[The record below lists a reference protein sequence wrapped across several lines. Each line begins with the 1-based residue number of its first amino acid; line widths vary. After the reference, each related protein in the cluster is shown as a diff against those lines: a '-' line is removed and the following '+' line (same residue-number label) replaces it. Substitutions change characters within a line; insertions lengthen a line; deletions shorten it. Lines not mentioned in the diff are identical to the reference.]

1 MAYKTNLIKNKREQ
15 LKSQMDDFATF
26 QWRGHDMFEKF
37 GCFIINDKNGSLKFY
52 NGPSFSN
59 QYAKPQFSSSVS
71 GLLGIDF
78 KQQTIPM
85 KVGLYWFTI
94 EEYEEF
100 LHEIDPH
107 QINYLTFNFAKD
119 YGYLVKLGK
128 ISDSPRHILGRD
140 ENGEYRYYT
149 ELDLTWELLGDN
161 CVRSNLP
168 YEYKRDSS
176 ETSSSVY
183 TWVFDEEHSDMK
195 DNSKL
200 DTPLL
205 FEIPLTFTDSTA
217 TLALDAKI
225 QDKNINLF
233 NIELQNLIVKNS
245 WKPGPY
251 QMNHFNE
258 LPTFVRTPIQGVWV
272 EETSVKTLLIKVN
285 ELSKIF
291 SDCYNISATAHY
303 DPDKEYGYV
312 ALEID
317 PNYMIIS
324 AAIRGI
330 VISTNQTT
338 NSNYDTVIFS
348 FGSSNDEEFREMEFS
363 VELTI
368 GVNRKTLG
376 ENHSLQPLSLPIRY
390 NDKNYHYVFFE
401 KDNNEDLNDNY
412 IVLIQALNKLN
423 TIQKISET
431 QYVWTW
437 DKPTTDKEKF
447 LSYIDNMSVNTE
459 KLDNKD
465 FWAQYYNI
473 YQMFLRYDSETGLI
487 YIQEGSDDTWH
498 LLNYQINSTTGDYIL
513 KNAYVSKFLLPG
525 TLNTPQLNSKDW
537 SFELKTT
544 GIDLSMGPI
553 DAYNTALTIY
563 ARKKIV

>member
-26 QWRGHDMFEKF
+26 QWRGHDMFEDF

-94 EEYEEF
+94 EEYEKF
-100 LHEIDPH
+100 LHEIGPH
-107 QINYLTFNFAKD
+107 QVNYLTFNFAKD

-128 ISDSPRHILGRD
+128 ISDSPRHVLGRD

-168 YEYKRDSS
+168 YEYKRDSGQ
-176 ETSSSVY
+176 TSSSDY
-183 TWVFDEEHSDMK
+183 TWVFDDTHSDMK
-195 DNSKL
+195 DSSKL

-217 TLALDAKI
+217 SLTLDAKI

-233 NIELQNLIVKNS
+233 NVELQNLTINNS

-251 QMNHFNE
+251 RINHTVTGFPRVFKTSYTGTWVSEFETLQIAITPDNPPTGAYYGTTIDHDPTKNE
-258 LPTFVRTPIQGVWV
+258 GIIVVELDPTCVFTDYKI
-272 EETSVKTLLIKVN
+272 TSGGGFCISQEFASNQITL
-285 ELSKIF
+285 IF
-291 SDCYNISATAHY
+291 D
-303 DPDKEYGYV
+303 V
-312 ALEID
+312 
-317 PNYMIIS
+317 
-324 AAIRGI
+324 
-330 VISTNQTT
+330 
-338 NSNYDTVIFS
+338 
-348 FGSSNDEEFREMEFS
+348 DEDEFS
-363 VELTI
+363 RLEVSVSMTV
-368 GVNRKTLG
+368 GKSKQTLG
-376 ENHSLQPLSLPIRY
+376 ESGNFTPLSLPIRY
-390 NDKNYHYVFFE
+390 NDKNYHYVFLE
-401 KDNNEDLNDNY
+401 KDSDEEQPSY
-412 IVLIQALNKLN
+412 IVLVQDLK
-423 TIQKISET
+423 KIDSLQRIAPT

-447 LSYIDNMSVNTE
+447 LSYISNISVDTTE
-459 KLDNKD
+459 LNNKD

-487 YIQEGSDDTWH
+487 YIQEGSNDTWH
-498 LLNYQINSTTGDYIL
+498 LLNYQISSTTGDYIL
-513 KNAYVSKFLLPG
+513 KSAYVSKFLLPG
-525 TLNTPQLNSKDW
+525 TLHTPQLNSTEW

-544 GIDLSMGPI
+544 GIDLSTGPI

>member
-100 LHEIDPH
+100 LHEIGPH

-128 ISDSPRHILGRD
+128 ISDSPRHVLGRD

-168 YEYKRDSS
+168 YEYKRDNGQ
-176 ETSSSVY
+176 TSSSDY
-183 TWVFDEEHSDMK
+183 TWVFDFENSDMQ

-205 FEIPLTFTDSTA
+205 FEIPLTFTGSTA
-217 TLALDAKI
+217 TLTLNAKN

-233 NIELQNLIVKNS
+233 NIELQNLIIKNS

-251 QMNHFNE
+251 RINHAVTGF
-258 LPTFVRTPIQGVWV
+258 PRVFKTPYTGVWAS
-272 EETSVKTLLIKVN
+272 ELETLQVAITPDSPSTSGYYGIDISHDPTNNKGIIAIELDPTCVFIDYEITSGGNFWTDQKFTSN
-285 ELSKIF
+285 EIILTFNVDEAGFKELEVW
-291 SDCYNISATAHY
+291 IS
-303 DPDKEYGYV
+303 
-312 ALEID
+312 
-317 PNYMIIS
+317 M
-324 AAIRGI
+324 
-330 VISTNQTT
+330 
-338 NSNYDTVIFS
+338 TVGKSI
-348 FGSSNDEEFREMEFS
+348 
-363 VELTI
+363 
-368 GVNRKTLG
+368 KTLG
-376 ENHSLQPLSLPIRY
+376 ENYNFTPLLLPIRY
-390 NDKNYHYVFFE
+390 NDKNYYYVFFE
-401 KDNNEDLNDNY
+401 KDYNEDRGDTY
-412 IVLIQALNKLN
+412 IVLVQKLN
-423 TIQKISET
+423 EIDTIQKISQT
-431 QYVWTW
+431 QYVWIW
-437 DKPTTDKEKF
+437 DKLTTTQEKF
-447 LSYIDNMSVNTE
+447 LSYIDNMSVSTAE
-459 KLDNKD
+459 LDNKD

-487 YIQEGSDDTWH
+487 YIQEGSNDTWH
-498 LLNYQINSTTGDYIL
+498 LLNYQISSTTGDYIL
-513 KNAYVSKFLLPG
+513 KSAYISKFLLPG
-525 TLNTPQLNSKDW
+525 TLHTPQLNSTGW

-544 GIDLSMGPI
+544 GIDLSTGPI